1 MKIEST
7 ASVLDASAVLT
18 YLQQEPGYEI
28 VQLALAAG
36 ACISAVN
43 LAEVLSKVASKGVD
57 AVLVSERLDALG
69 LQIIDFSG
77 EDALLSAQLY
87 LKTKSAGLSLGDR
100 ACLALASRLGSVAL
114 TSDTAWR
121 DVAGTVNIELIR

>member
-1 MKIEST
+1 MKIEPT
-7 ASVLDASAVLT
+7 ASVLDASAVLA
-18 YLQQEPGYEI
+18 YLQREPGYET
-28 VQLALAAG
+28 VRLALTAG

-57 AVLVSERLDALG
+57 AALVGGRLNALG
-69 LQIIDFSG
+69 LQVVSFDS

-87 LKTKSAGLSLGDR
+87 LRTKAAGLSLGDR

-114 TSDTAWR
+114 TSDAAWR
-121 DVAGTVNIELIR
+121 DVAGTVSIELIR